1 MLSLMHSNFHF
12 DVFLE
17 SRTKMVTDIQK
28 EIKKAYSIA
37 LKRDV
42 LPYEQTNFSPNDDSS
57 EEMLQVKQ
65 NFNSFFST
73 IVWFLEQ
80 DLFTNITMHLDVN
93 FRQVKQGNFTA
104 GNKKDINSALNKDKD
119 NTFQNSQIYLLFY
132 KKIKKSK

>member
-17 SRTKMVTDIQK
+17 SRTNMVTDIQE

-37 LKRDV
+37 LKRDL
-42 LPYEQTNFSPNDDSS
+42 LPYKQFNFTFNIDSS
-57 EEMLQVKQ
+57 EEMLQVEQ

-80 DLFTNITMHLDVN
+80 DPFTNTTMHLDVN
-93 FRQVKQGNFTA
+93 F
-104 GNKKDINSALNKDKD
+104 
-119 NTFQNSQIYLLFY
+119 
-132 KKIKKSK
+132 